1 MTWLPDAA
9 VERLRDVADWPA
21 PTSDRYEILEPL
33 ARGGMGTVYVAR
45 DRHLDRRVA
54 LKVLSATATEAGAA
68 RMREEAQI
76 LARLEHPGIVPVY
89 DVGLLDDGRVFY
101 VMKLVDGARLD
112 RHVVDRP
119 LVERLRL
126 FTRICDP
133 VAFAHAR
140 GVIHR
145 DLKPE
150 NVMVGSFGEVLV
162 MDWGVAQVQEISDFR
177 FQISD
182 FHSVVGTRG
191 YMAPEQARGEPVD
204 ARADVY
210 ALGGILHFLLT
221 GAPPDEGAL
230 RGPRTLRA
238 ICQKARAG
246 AAADRYPDV
255 LPLAADVDRFLAG
268 EPTVASPDTPLER
281 VTRFARK
288 HRAAI
293 VLVAAYLVLRVVI
306 AWLAP

>member
-177 FQISD
+177 FQISIRW
-182 FHSVVGTRG
+182 SG
-191 YMAPEQARGEPVD
+191 
-204 ARADVY
+204 
-210 ALGGILHFLLT
+210 
-221 GAPPDEGAL
+221 
-230 RGPRTLRA
+230 
-238 ICQKARAG
+238 
-246 AAADRYPDV
+246 
-255 LPLAADVDRFLAG
+255 
-268 EPTVASPDTPLER
+268 
-281 VTRFARK
+281 
-288 HRAAI
+288 RAATWRPNRR
-293 VLVAAYLVLRVVI
+293 AANRSTR
-306 AWLAP
+306 ARTSTPSAASCTFS